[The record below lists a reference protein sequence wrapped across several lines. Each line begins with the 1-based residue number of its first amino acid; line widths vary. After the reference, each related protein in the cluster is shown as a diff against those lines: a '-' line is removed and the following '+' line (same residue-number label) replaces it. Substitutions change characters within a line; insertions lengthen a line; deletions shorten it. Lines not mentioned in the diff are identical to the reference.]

1 MCAAMTEAETTIA
14 ADEIAPAAPTRELAG
29 TLRIAVP
36 LALTNLGNIAMNTT
50 DVVMLGWLG
59 AEALAAGMLGAT
71 TLVLF
76 MLMGFGVTAAV
87 PPLAAQAHGAGD
99 AIGLRRTIRQGF
111 WAVVLFSAPAIAIL
125 MQGEALLLLAGQDP
139 DAARRAGD
147 YLVIAAWSL
156 PFILGIMVLRALLA
170 TLARAGIVFVITCF
184 GIVINAAINWGLIF
198 GNWGLPRLEVTGAA
212 VATTTTSAIG
222 FLVLALYVAL
232 HPATRGYR
240 VFSRLWRPDLDRLKA
255 IGRLAWPISLTMLCE
270 EGLFVASTLMVGWL
284 GPLALAG
291 HTVALQCASVAFMVP
306 LGVAQAATVRV
317 GLAAGRGDR
326 AGVGTAGWMAFA
338 LGLGFMACVALVFWL
353 TPGVLARGFLDFDDP
368 DAATVF
374 ATAVTLLGVA
384 AVFQL
389 FDGAQVV
396 GLGVLR
402 GLNDTRVPLAFAL
415 IGYWVV
421 GAPLAYTLGF
431 VAGYGAV
438 GVWSGFIGGRGL
450 GAVLS
455 MTRFARREQIGLLTA
470 LAPASRSG

>member
-1 MCAAMTEAETTIA
+1 MSDAETTITR
-14 ADEIAPAAPTRELAG
+14 ADAAPAGPVRELAG
-29 TLRIAVP
+29 TLRIALP

-71 TLVLF
+71 TLALF

-87 PPLAAQAHGAGD
+87 PPLAAQAHGAQD
-99 AIGLRRTIRQGF
+99 VIGVRRTIRQGF
-111 WAVVLFSAPAIAIL
+111 WAVALFSVPAIAIL
-125 MQGEALLLLAGQDP
+125 MQGETLLLLAGQDP
-139 DAARRAGD
+139 DIAARAGE
-147 YLVIAAWSL
+147 YLAIAAWAL

-170 TLARAGIVFVITCF
+170 TLARAGVVLVVTCI
-184 GIVINAAINWGLIF
+184 GILLNAAINWGLIF

-212 VATTTTSAIG
+212 VATTATSAVG
-222 FLVLALYVAL
+222 FLVLATYVAL

-240 VFSRLWRPDLDRLKA
+240 VFSRLWRPDPDRLKA

-291 HTVALQCASVAFMVP
+291 HTVAMQCASVAFMVP

-326 AGVGTAGWMAFA
+326 AGIGRAGWTGFA
-338 LGLGFMACVALVFWL
+338 LGLGFMGFVALLFWFA
-353 TPGVLARGFLDFDDP
+353 PGVLAAGFLDFADP
-368 DAATVF
+368 DSPTVF
-374 ATAVTLLGVA
+374 AMAVTLLGVA
-384 AVFQL
+384 ALFQL

-402 GLNDTRVPLAFAL
+402 GLNDTRVPLAFAFL
-415 IGYWVV
+415 GYWVV
-421 GAPLAYTLGF
+421 GAPLAYVLGF

-438 GVWSGFIGGRGL
+438 GVWSGFIGGLGL
-450 GAVLS
+450 VAVLS
-455 MTRFARREQIGLLTA
+455 MTRFANRERLGLLA
-470 LAPASRSG
+470 HLAPAARSG